1 MPPLSERAWQWRN
14 TLRYSALRLNGM
26 VRITLI
32 ACLALVAALAGG
44 FYLYLSSSLP
54 QTGGRLVVAG
64 LKAPVHIMRDAADVP
79 VIVAKDAADAAFGLG
94 FVHAEERLFQM
105 ELMRRTGAGR
115 LAEIFG
121 KEALPIDRQMRVL
134 GLYRAAEA
142 EIPFLSP
149 ATRRVLRAYAAGVNA
164 AIAARRGALP
174 PAYLLLRF
182 SPEPWRIADSL
193 VWGKLMALLLEG
205 DYRGELLRARLL
217 ETIPPADLAILY
229 PGYPPDAPTTLAR
242 LRPLYHGL
250 ALSRLYAALPP
261 AVGPVHASN
270 NWVLDGRHSIS
281 GKPLLA
287 NDPHLEFA
295 APGVWFLARLE
306 TPTHDIAGATA
317 PGSPFVVVGHNEHI
331 AWGFTSTGSD
341 VEDLYVEKLDPG
353 DPGRYLTPQGSAPF
367 TLRHEVIRVRGMTPV
382 AITIRTTRHGP
393 VLSDALPPGTAVPG
407 TVLALSATFTRP
419 DDRSAE
425 ALYGI
430 DHATDWPSF
439 RAALENF
446 VGPQQ
451 NIVYADNG
459 GTIGFIAPGLV
470 PIRQKGQGWLPE
482 PGWSGEYDWTGFI
495 PFAALPQATNPPSG
509 RFISANNKIVPASY
523 PYFLGRDW
531 DLPDRARRIAT
542 LLDRTPRQ
550 SPKASA
556 EIEADTFSPMAA
568 RLVPLMTQIMPKTAL
583 ERAALGRLRQWN
595 FHMDRDKV
603 APLLFTAYL
612 RAFSRMVLFGRFGAA
627 IAPYWDLKPQ
637 VMEIVLTKRQD
648 WCSGPQRGENGRGG
662 CAARLGAAL
671 DRALAELS
679 RAYGP
684 DMAGWR
690 WGRAHIARFENPLWS
705 RIPILSDWLTPSI
718 PTPGGYDTL
727 NRGPSEIRDDKAP
740 FVQRFGA
747 GLRIITDL
755 AAPQDA
761 RMIVTPGQS
770 GNPLSRH
777 FADLVRRWRDFAW
790 LFPGHAVPVSTLVLQ
805 PRATPAFAEADRAGT
820 PKEPRR

>member
-1 MPPLSERAWQWRN
+1 MI
-14 TLRYSALRLNGM
+14 
-26 VRITLI
+26 RIILI
-32 ACLALVAALAGG
+32 TVLALVVALAGG
-44 FYLYLSSSLP
+44 IYLYLSSSLP
-54 QTGGRLVVAG
+54 QTDGRLIVAG
-64 LKAPVHIMRDAADVP
+64 LKAPIRIMRDAADVP
-79 VIVAKDAADAAFGLG
+79 LIVAKDDEDAAFGLG
-94 FVHAEERLFQM
+94 FVHAQERLFQM

-121 KEALPIDRQMRVL
+121 EEALPIDRQMRVL

-149 ATRRVLRAYAAGVNA
+149 ATRRVLAAYAAGVNA

-217 ETIPPADLAILY
+217 ETIPPADLAVLY
-229 PGYPPDAPTTLAR
+229 PGYPPNAPTTLAR
-242 LRPLYHGL
+242 LRPLYRGL
-250 ALSRLYAALPP
+250 PVRRLYAALPP

-270 NWVLDGRHSIS
+270 NWVVDGRHSAS

-317 PGSPFVVVGHNEHI
+317 PGSPFIVIGHNEHI

-367 TLRHEVIRVRGMTPV
+367 LLRREVIRVRGRAPV
-382 AITIRTTRHGP
+382 ALTIRATRHGP
-393 VLSDALPPGTAVPG
+393 VLSDALPPLDRGPAAAPG

-419 DDRSAE
+419 DDRSAD

-430 DHATDWPSF
+430 DHAADWPSF
-439 RAALENF
+439 RAALASF

-451 NIVYADNG
+451 NIVYADGG

-470 PIRQKGQGWLPE
+470 PIRKKGDGWLPE
-482 PGWSGEYDWTGFI
+482 PGWTGEYDWAGFI

-509 RFISANNKIVPASY
+509 RFVSANNKIVPGTY
-523 PYFLGRDW
+523 PYFLGRGW

-550 SPKASA
+550 SPEASA
-556 EIEADTFSPMAA
+556 AIQADTFSPMAA
-568 RLVPLMTQIMPKTAL
+568 RLVPLMARLAPHSAR
-583 ERAALGRLRQWN
+583 ERAALARLRQWN
-595 FHMDRDKV
+595 FHMDRDQV

-612 RAFSRMVLFGRFGAA
+612 REFSRTVLFGRFGAA

-648 WCSGPQRGENGRGG
+648 WCGSPQRGESDPGGG
-662 CAARLGAAL
+662 CAARLRAAL
-671 DRALAELS
+671 DRTLAALS

-690 WGRAHIARFENPLWS
+690 WGRAHLAHFENPLWS
-705 RIPILSDWLTPSI
+705 RIPIIADWLTPSI

-727 NRGPSEIRDDKAP
+727 DRGPSDVRDDKAP

-747 GLRIITDL
+747 GLRMITDL

-777 FADLVRRWRDFAW
+777 FADLVRRWRDFVW
-790 LFPGHAVPVSTLVLQ
+790 LFPGHARPVSTLVLQ
-805 PRATPAFAEADRAGT
+805 PRATPAFAGADRTGA